1 MASGLLAKLAEAI
14 GLNLFADGVSNT
26 RQGQQFQQE
35 YVDPF
40 MQKGADFFNQIIPSA
55 AAAETPA
62 PVVDRSRPA
71 PSIDQVFANP
81 PAYNPRP
88 SSALPAGRS
97 TPMMPGLTE
106 PYYPGGTT
114 TLPPS
119 PGIATD
125 DVSAQGINQDMAG
138 FAKTATPMSEYIQS
152 DKTAPVTPEEVDEV
166 IQQASMRTQQLESDP
181 EYGAYLSSLVS
192 EQGLNSPEAREFSI
206 NKTLGNIWDATFG
219 DEEWRLRK
227 LMVINSMRLNPQSE
241 LTQAFASRIKDLR
254 RQKGANAMA
263 DRLEKQ
269 DAEKYSTLI
278 TGLRNGDLEA
288 KDVISTVYKSPT
300 SMEQKFTLFTEKPE
314 TAKKMAEYGLF
325 GAPPT
330 QAKEWD
336 KGQVKYVQDAAS
348 EYRAAGQGAM
358 NLQNQ
363 LNRFAMQIAQMPE
376 GTGPTQETL
385 AQLTELAAKVGMPV
399 DTAKITNAQ
408 SLAAASGMLVAE
420 QLRLNKG
427 PQTDFDARFTGTFFP
442 SMGLTTEAN
451 NKIIDYLTSVN
462 RINTYKASKASALLA
477 QDPAS
482 GIKGLIELDEMTYN
496 FPAVMQNSSG
506 QWVTFN
512 SYMNNP
518 ALKGKSEQEKIDGWL
533 DAYKKA
539 SNQ

>member
-1 MASGLLAKLAEAI
+1 MAGLLETMAMGIFGDEISKRT
-14 GLNLFADGVSNT
+14 GLGDRISSILD
-26 RQGQQFQQE
+26 
-35 YVDPF
+35 
-40 MQKGADFFNQIIPSA
+40 QIIPSA
-55 AAAETPA
+55 QAAETPA
-62 PVVDRSRPA
+62 PVVDRSVPA
-71 PSIDQVFANP
+71 PSIEQVFATP

-97 TPMMPGLTE
+97 QPL
-106 PYYPGGTT
+106 
-114 TLPPS
+114 L
-119 PGIATD
+119 PGITDGMQYPRPKAPAVD

-138 FAKTATPMSEYIQS
+138 FAKTTTPITEYIQS
-152 DKTAPVTPEEVDEV
+152 DQTTPVTPEEVDEV
-166 IQQASMRTQQLESDP
+166 IQQASMKTQQLEGDP

-192 EQGLNSPEAREFSI
+192 EQGLGSPEAQEFSI
-206 NKTLGNIWDATFG
+206 NKTLGNLWDQTLG
-219 DEEWRLRK
+219 NEEWRLRK
-227 LMVINSMRLNPQSE
+227 AMIINSMRLNPDSA

-254 RQKGANAMA
+254 KQKGANAMA

-269 DAEKYSTLI
+269 DATKYATLI

-288 KDVISTVYKSPT
+288 KDVISTVYKAPS
-300 SMEQKFTLFTEKPE
+300 SMQQ
-314 TAKKMAEYGLF
+314 KMALFKSDPVLARNMAEAGLF
-325 GAPPT
+325 GAEPT
-330 QAKEWD
+330 KGKEWD
-336 KGQVKYVQDAAS
+336 KGQVAFVQDAAN
-348 EYRAAGQGAM
+348 EYRAAGMGAV

-376 GTGPTQETL
+376 GTGPSQETL
-385 AQLTELAAKVGMPV
+385 AMLTEMAAKVGMPV
-399 DTAKITNAQ
+399 DTSKVTDAQ

-462 RINTYKASKASALLA
+462 RINTYKASKATALLA
-477 QDPAS
+477 KDPDV
-482 GIKGLIELDEMTYN
+482 GIKGLTELDEMTYN

-533 DAYKKA
+533 DAYKA
-539 SNQ
+539 TRQ